1 MRGSINLLERKYYVT
16 YLRGSINFNLLERKY
31 EFQIL
36 ELAVHH
42 AGRCAVVPDSEMVTP
57 HFAITE
63 DKKGTCV
70 NTMYDDL

>member
-1 MRGSINLLERKYYVT
+1 MRESINLLERKYYVT
-16 YLRGSINFNLLERKY
+16 YLRGSINLLERKY

-57 HFAITE
+57 HFAITK
-63 DKKGTCV
+63 DK
-70 NTMYDDL
+70 